1 MFSYLDNGD
10 HVVCTWYQRASWK
23 DELIVGLF
31 EDMTIIRRAMKGT
44 SVRSYLMTKR

>member
-31 EDMTIIRRAMKGT
+31 EDMTIICRAMRWT
-44 SVRSYLMTKR
+44 PIRNHLMTKR